1 MPVPEDVQVHREL
14 DLKGEVCPYT
24 FVKSKLI
31 LETMAPG
38 EVLRVIVDYPPATGN
53 VPRSME
59 SEGHK
64 VLAVNPAG
72 DGVWEIIVR
81 KKD

>member
-1 MPVPEDVQVHREL
+1 MPEDVQVHREL

>member
-1 MPVPEDVQVHREL
+1 VPEDVQVHREL

>member
-1 MPVPEDVQVHREL
+1 MQVHREL